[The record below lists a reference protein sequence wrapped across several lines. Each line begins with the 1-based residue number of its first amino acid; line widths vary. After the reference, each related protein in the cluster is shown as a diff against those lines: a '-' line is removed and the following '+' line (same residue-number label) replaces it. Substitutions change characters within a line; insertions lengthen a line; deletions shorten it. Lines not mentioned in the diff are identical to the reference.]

1 MLILS
6 LILFHFSSH
15 KIFIFSHF
23 FRMSKFPESDGERQ
37 KGNLQQTKHGLRQR
51 TKGLVSFWRS
61 SGDKNAYLMLSNTPM
76 QFSLT
81 WLAKWCAS
89 HTSWWSGHQD
99 GFFPLAFRLLLQI
112 NYRQSDKLRRLLC
125 LLHKWHTL
133 VSPPLLWNRLNRWWS
148 EKLWIL
154 CNRFKNWLLLC
165 VLYFSTLTGSKR
177 SVIGHD

>member
-1 MLILS
+1 MRIWPIFHFETSLFSFLVFFLFLFFVLILS

-89 HTSWWSGHQD
+89 DSGYYVYYINGHLRYCGINSID
-99 GFFPLAFRLLLQI
+99 AGRKNFEFCVIVLKIGYFYVYYTLVLLQVV
-112 NYRQSDKLRRLLC
+112 NAL
-125 LLHKWHTL
+125 WL
-133 VSPPLLWNRLNRWWS
+133 VMISP
-148 EKLWIL
+148 
-154 CNRFKNWLLLC
+154 
-165 VLYFSTLTGSKR
+165 VLK
-177 SVIGHD
+177 